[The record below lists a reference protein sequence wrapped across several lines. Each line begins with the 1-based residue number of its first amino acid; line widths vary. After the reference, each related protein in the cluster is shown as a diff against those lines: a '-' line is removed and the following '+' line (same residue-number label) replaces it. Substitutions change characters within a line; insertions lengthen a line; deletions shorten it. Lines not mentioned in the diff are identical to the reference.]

1 MKRINCHQVTMNK
14 VTVNL
19 IIEPNKVS
27 HWYQYWH
34 LLYTKFIIFRHFSD
48 IIDDTVFHHQYIV
61 LPCIIMQKS

>member
-27 HWYQYWH
+27 HW
-34 LLYTKFIIFRHFSD
+34 LSILAPTLY
-48 IIDDTVFHHQYIV
+48 
-61 LPCIIMQKS
+61 